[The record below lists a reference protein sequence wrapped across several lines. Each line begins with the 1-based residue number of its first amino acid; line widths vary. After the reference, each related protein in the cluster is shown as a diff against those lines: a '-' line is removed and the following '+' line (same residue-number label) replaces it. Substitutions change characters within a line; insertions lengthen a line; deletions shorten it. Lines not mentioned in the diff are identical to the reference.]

1 MRPMRRGRSCVVA
14 VTPALVL
21 ALALAGCGSVSVD
34 YEETGIDGL
43 TIPTPAPDPED
54 FVGEVDNPWLP
65 LVPGSTWTYDVDEG
79 AVDGE
84 RSVTVE
90 PSNLRLA
97 GVAVTVVRTETVLG
111 DGPAAE
117 TTDYYAQDRDGN
129 VWWFGRQGVWDVEV
143 AGAEAGLA
151 MPRRPPH
158 RRRVAA
164 RAARGRGRGPG
175 DRAERLRRRG
185 GAARRERPRPGSRG
199 GARLRRRGR
208 PHEDLRPRGTGELE
222 RPDVRSLTRGP
233 RAAAGTARA
242 ASTPAR
248 RGPTASRPG

>member
-1 MRPMRRGRSCVVA
+1 MMRPMRRGRSCVVA

-151 MPRRPPH
+151 MPADPRIGDGWRLGLLEGVVED
-158 RRRVAA
+158 RVTVQSVSDGAVVL
-164 RAARGRGRGPG
+164 
-175 DRAERLRRRG
+175 RAESDLAPG
-185 GAARRERPRPGSRG
+185 VVEERVYDEGVG
-199 GARLRRRGR
+199 
-208 PHEDLRPRGTGELE
+208 
-222 RPDVRSLTRGP
+222 LTRTFDLEGP
-233 RAAAGTARA
+233 
-242 ASTPAR
+242 ASSSVLTS
-248 RGPTASRPG
+248 GP